1 MSAFTRCCSI
11 SSEAPE
17 MSGHSKWAN
26 IKHRK
31 GRQDAARGK
40 LFGKLAK
47 AIEAAARDGG
57 GNVDFNPTLATAV
70 EKAKSASMPNDNIER
85 AIKRGTGEVAG
96 AVYEE
101 IWYEGYGPGGVALY
115 VQILTDNRNRAAS
128 DVRSTFTR
136 NAGSL
141 GEPGSVGYLFNQKGL
156 IRVSGEE
163 DEVMLTALDAGA
175 EDIRDGGEGVFE
187 VVTVPSALSSV
198 RSSLEEAEMEV
209 ESAEVTQMPITTVPV
224 EESEARKLLR
234 LIDALDDLDD
244 VQAVFSNYDIEDEVM
259 EKVLAET

>member
-1 MSAFTRCCSI
+1 
-11 SSEAPE
+11 

-47 AIEAAARDGG
+47 AIEIAAREGG
-57 GNVDFNPTLATAV
+57 GNVEFNPTLATAV
-70 EKAKSASMPNDNIER
+70 FKAKAASMPNDNIDR

-96 AVYEE
+96 AQYEE

-136 NAGSL
+136 SGGNL
-141 GEPGSVGYLFNQKGL
+141 GEPGSVGYLFSQKGL
-156 IRVSGEE
+156 IEAKGSE
-163 DEVMLTALDAGA
+163 DEVLLAALEAGA
-175 EDIRDGGEGVFE
+175 EDVRDVGDGWFE
-187 VVTVPSALSSV
+187 VVTAPGDLQKVRSALEIAG
-198 RSSLEEAEMEV
+198 LQL
-209 ESAEVTQMPITTVPV
+209 ESADITQLPSTTVPV
-224 EESEARKLLR
+224 AEGDARKLLR
-234 LIDALDDLDD
+234 LIDALDELDD
-244 VQAVFSNYDIEDEVM
+244 VQAVFSNYDIDDEVM
-259 EKVLAET
+259 EKVLEEV

>member
-1 MSAFTRCCSI
+1 MA
-11 SSEAPE
+11 
-17 MSGHSKWAN
+17 GHSKWAN

-47 AIEAAARDGG
+47 AIEVAARDGG
-57 GNVDFNPTLATAV
+57 GVIEFNPTLATAV
-70 EKAKSASMPNDNIER
+70 EKAKGASMPNDNIER
-85 AIKRGTGEVAG
+85 AIKRGTGEVEG

-136 NAGSL
+136 NNGNL
-141 GEPGSVGYLFNQKGL
+141 GEPGSVGYLFSQKGMIL
-156 IRVSGEE
+156 AKGTE
-163 DEVMLTALDAGA
+163 DDVMLAALDAGA
-175 EDIRDGGEGVFE
+175 EDIRDGGDGLVE
-187 VVTVPSALSSV
+187 VVTEPSEMPAV
-198 RSSLEEAEMEV
+198 RKAVEESGVSV
-209 ESAEVTQMPITTVPV
+209 ESAEITQIPATTVPV
-224 EESEARKLLR
+224 EEADARKILR

-244 VQAVFSNYDIEDEVM
+244 VQAVFSNYDIDDAVM
-259 EKVLAET
+259 EKVLSDV

>member
-1 MSAFTRCCSI
+1 
-11 SSEAPE
+11 

-47 AIEAAARDGG
+47 AIEIAAREGG
-57 GNVDFNPTLATAV
+57 GNPDFNPTLATAV
-70 EKAKSASMPNDNIER
+70 FKAKSASMPHDNIDR
-85 AIKRGTGEVAG
+85 AIKRGTGEIEG
-96 AVYEE
+96 AQYEE

-136 NAGSL
+136 GGGNL
-141 GEPGSVGYLFNQKGL
+141 GEPGSVGYLFSQKGL
-156 IRVSGEE
+156 IEVKGSEE
-163 DEVMLTALDAGA
+163 DVMLTALDAGA
-175 EDIRDGGEGVFE
+175 EDVREGGEDWYE
-187 VVTVPSALSSV
+187 VITPPSVLGEVRTALDDAG
-198 RSSLEEAEMEV
+198 LEIEA
-209 ESAEVTQMPITTVPV
+209 ADVTQLPSSTVPV
-224 EESEARKLLR
+224 GEGDARKLLR

-244 VQAVFSNYDIEDEVM
+244 VQAVFSNYDIDDDVM
-259 EKVLAET
+259 EKVLEEV

>member
-1 MSAFTRCCSI
+1 
-11 SSEAPE
+11 

-57 GNVDFNPTLATAV
+57 GSVDFNPTLATAV
-70 EKAKSASMPNDNIER
+70 EKAKAASMPNDNIER

-128 DVRSTFTR
+128 DVRSAFTR
-136 NAGSL
+136 HACSL
-141 GEPGSVGYLFNQKGL
+141 GEPGSVGYLFNQRGL
-156 IRVSGEE
+156 ILVSGDE
-163 DEVMLTALDAGA
+163 DEVMLAALDGGA
-175 EDIRDGGEGVFE
+175 EDVRDTGDLSFE
-187 VVTVPSALSSV
+187 VVTAPSDLSTV
-198 RSSLEEAEMEV
+198 RSALEEAGMEV
-209 ESAEVTQMPITTVPV
+209 ESGEVTQMPITTVPV
-224 EESEARKLLR
+224 EETEARKLLR

-244 VQAVFSNYDIEDEVM
+244 VQAIFSNYDIEDDVM
-259 EKVLAET
+259 ERVLAET